1 MSKIDRG
8 KDKIEKIIYVEGG
21 KILFLKM
28 VRNDFVRQKIVTIS
42 VFVFIA
48 MAVLLGAS
56 AINNIANLIQSMS
69 DLQER
74 AVPADIT
81 QMHSGEFDQAEID
94 KFTEEQRENIA
105 MQETMF
111 LLTLDGSNIHFG
123 NNQTMAGTVQDISF
137 VVQNKKFDFILD
149 LDNKKLDVTEGE
161 VAVPIYFM
169 QQYDLKI
176 GDTIT
181 VKSGEYENEFVIS
194 DYARDYEMNSSLTSS
209 KRFVINQADYNEML
223 LKQAGELEY
232 LIEFKLHENG
242 DSQGLQTAYI
252 EGGLPANGPTVGG
265 KIFLMFN
272 AMSDAAVV
280 MVIIL
285 ISVLLI
291 IIASLCIRLTF
302 LATIDEDL
310 REIGVMKA
318 IGISKKDIKKVYLNK
333 YRVMSVVAGI
343 IGYLLSFAVVNL
355 FNGNMRLYISSD
367 LSGNLKYVLSLIAPL
382 LVYFMI
388 VMYCKKVLKRID
400 KISAVE
406 ALRKDSMERGKNQKY
421 SFPLLKNKFFS
432 TNIYMGLRDVW
443 KRFKLYR
450 LLFFIFIVCTF
461 IVILPINI
469 YNTMNSPEFSTYMG
483 IGKSDMRIDLRR
495 TDSITEDFK
504 KLQEELKND
513 SDIEKYAAY
522 ITSSY
527 QVKNAESWDYMNI
540 ETGDFSVFPL
550 NYLEGRTP
558 EGEGEISLSFANASK
573 DGLNKKVGDE
583 VAVKVGGE
591 EKNLKVTGIYQD
603 ITNGGKTAKAHTS
616 LGVNDEAVLW
626 YIVYMDVAQGV
637 DIREKMDYYQNAYD
651 STQVNDIKEYT
662 RQTLGNI
669 IDQMSTVVIGAF
681 AIAVIIAVLITAL
694 FLRMLLSKDMSQI
707 AIMRSMGLTSKNIKH
722 QYMAGTMMVLILGI
736 IVGVLASNYLGELL
750 VSMAMST
757 MGAAKIEFVHVVW
770 QTWLLCPL
778 VLIVVVGFTIFVSCK
793 VAVKDDLSVV
803 LRS

>member
-1 MSKIDRG
+1 M
-8 KDKIEKIIYVEGG
+8 
-21 KILFLKM
+21 FLKM
-28 VRNDFVRQKIVTIS
+28 VKNDFVRQKIVTIS
-42 VFVFIA
+42 VFIFIA
-48 MAVLLGAS
+48 MVVLLGAS

-105 MQETMF
+105 MQETMV
-111 LLTLDGSNIHFG
+111 LLALDGSNIHFG

-223 LKQAGELEY
+223 LKQDGELEY
-232 LIEFKLHENG
+232 LIELKLHENG
-242 DSQGLQTAYI
+242 DFQGLQTAYI
-252 EGGLPANGPTVGG
+252 EGGLPANGPSVGG

-272 AMSDAAVV
+272 AMSDAAVA

-443 KRFKLYR
+443 KRFKLYK

-527 QVKNAESWDYMNI
+527 LVKNAEGSWDYMNI

-550 NYLEGRTP
+550 NYLEGRAP

-573 DGLNKKVGDE
+573 DGLNKNIGDG

-603 ITNGGKTAKAHTS
+603 ITNGGKTAKAYTS
-616 LGVNDEAVLW
+616 LGVNDKAILW

-651 STQVNDIKEYT
+651 SAQVNDIKEYT

-722 QYMAGTMMVLILGI
+722 QYMAGAMMVLILGI

-750 VSMAMST
+750 VSMAMYT

-778 VLIVVVGFTIFVSCK
+778 VLIVVVSFTIFVSCK
-793 VAVKDDLSVV
+793 VAVKDDVSVV

>member
-1 MSKIDRG
+1 
-8 KDKIEKIIYVEGG
+8 
-21 KILFLKM
+21 M
-28 VRNDFVRQKIVTIS
+28 VKNDFVRQKIVTIS

-105 MQETMF
+105 MQETMD

-137 VVQNKKFDFILD
+137 VVQNKKFDFIMD
-149 LDNKKLDVTEGE
+149 LDNKKLDVTKGE

-272 AMSDAAVV
+272 AMSDAAVA

-291 IIASLCIRLTF
+291 IIASLCIRLTL

-400 KISAVE
+400 KISAVV

-513 SDIEKYAAY
+513 LDIEKYASY

-527 QVKNAESWDYMNI
+527 QVKNAEDSWDYMNI
-540 ETGDFSVFPL
+540 ETGDFSIFPL
-550 NYLEGRTP
+550 NYLEGRAP

-573 DGLNKKVGDE
+573 DGLNKNVGDE
-583 VAVKVGGE
+583 VAVNVGGE

-651 STQVNDIKEYT
+651 SAQVNDIKEYT